1 MSVAGEKK
9 NNWAIH
15 LIISLAIMYAFRL
28 IPAPEPITPYGM
40 EVLGIFIGMV
50 YALCSPTST
59 VAWGALLGLIMLG
72 TTDFG
77 NVTTVLSAAFG
88 NYVILMMIVTLLF
101 IPVVV
106 DSGLCNYLFAKIMT
120 SKLCK
125 GNPWRVVYAIQI
137 CLLLICFLVNPMVIM
152 FLAYSVFNNIYKL
165 AGYTKKDLF
174 PMFFNMGILLCNCL
188 VAMKF
193 PWAAMALLSLNN
205 ITQATGLTCPPMP
218 YMAMVIPYILLT
230 CGGWCLVMRF
240 FPGCDAS
247 KLANIDLAE
256 LVPESGKMTKMQK
269 ASLGAAIA
277 LIVGCLLVA
286 FYANAEGNI
295 IQAFLKKLDIL
306 GIMAL
311 IVAACALITIDGQP
325 LLAMNS
331 AAKSFSW
338 PPVFVFSAATTL
350 GGALTAANTG
360 ISAFLLQKLSP
371 ILSTFSSTQFLLIL
385 AVITIIAT
393 NLLSNAA
400 VIVALSA
407 FTVSMFTGGLIDEST
422 MYVGCVMVG
431 VLGDVGVFHPGSSA
445 ISAVYHSQEMAS
457 PKTAYTVSSLACIYC
472 ILTSWIVMVPLG
484 AVFF

>member
-1 MSVAGEKK
+1 
-9 NNWAIH
+9 
-15 LIISLAIMYAFRL
+15 
-28 IPAPEPITPYGM
+28 
-40 EVLGIFIGMV
+40 
-50 YALCSPTST
+50 
-59 VAWGALLGLIMLG
+59 
-72 TTDFG
+72 
-77 NVTTVLSAAFG
+77 
-88 NYVILMMIVTLLF
+88 
-101 IPVVV
+101 
-106 DSGLCNYLFAKIMT
+106 
-120 SKLCK
+120 
-125 GNPWRVVYAIQI
+125 
-137 CLLLICFLVNPMVIM
+137 
-152 FLAYSVFNNIYKL
+152 
-165 AGYTKKDLF
+165 
-174 PMFFNMGILLCNCL
+174 
-188 VAMKF
+188 
-193 PWAAMALLSLNN
+193 
-205 ITQATGLTCPPMP
+205 
-218 YMAMVIPYILLT
+218 
-230 CGGWCLVMRF
+230 
-240 FPGCDAS
+240 
-247 KLANIDLAE
+247 
-256 LVPESGKMTKMQK
+256 
-269 ASLGAAIA
+269 
-277 LIVGCLLVA
+277 
-286 FYANAEGNI
+286 
-295 IQAFLKKLDIL
+295 
-306 GIMAL
+306 MAL
-311 IVAACALITIDGQP
+311 IVAACALITVDGQP
-325 LLAMNS
+325 LLSMNS

>member
-9 NNWAIH
+9 YSWAIH
-15 LIISLAIMYAFRL
+15 LIISLLIMYAFRL

-101 IPVVV
+101 IPVVA

-125 GNPWRVVYAIQI
+125 GNPWRAVYAIQI
-137 CLLLICFLVNPMVIM
+137 CLLLLCFILQPMVIL
-152 FLAYSVFNNIYKL
+152 FLTYSLFGNIYKL

-174 PMFFNMGILLCNCL
+174 PMFFNMGILLFCCIVPL
-188 VAMKF
+188 KF
-193 PWAAMALLSLNN
+193 PWAGMALLSLNN

-230 CGGWCLVMRF
+230 CGGWCLVMRI

-256 LVPESGKMTKMQK
+256 LVPESGK
-269 ASLGAAIA
+269 
-277 LIVGCLLVA
+277 
-286 FYANAEGNI
+286 
-295 IQAFLKKLDIL
+295 LDIL
-306 GIMAL
+306 GVMAL

-338 PPVFVFSAATTL
+338 PTVFVFSAATTL
-350 GGALTAANTG
+350 GGALTAADTG

-484 AVFF
+484 AIFF